1 MNIKLRERNAKFKK
15 ECLIENFL
23 KTKTG
28 RNFDSYKREHLPMR
42 ALSADFKEEELD
54 LFDAAIKTPDES
66 FFISKYADLDIMGQS
81 ICSAKGKMH
90 LIRSK
95 ENIAR
100 FKAQKAHELKKEK
113 ASREYSKYLA
123 SESYLLIEELQKMDS
138 GERNKLKLQAFLI
151 GRVIKGESIMHIKTK
166 EYDDFLEEA

>member
-113 ASREYSKYLA
+113 AS
-123 SESYLLIEELQKMDS
+123 YLLIEELQKMDS